1 MAERLAFLLGKDP
14 STSHGG
20 DMTMF
25 RTMRAIASERF
36 LTEVVCLSDDP
47 GRVEPDVIRL
57 PKPAI
62 SIPRLAASALVR
74 RRSLV
79 HTRFDVDSVRDAVES
94 LAADRYVAVH
104 SYMAEPYLRAAGA
117 RPGQDL
123 LVSTEVPESIVW
135 RRTHG
140 PAGWLEGRR
149 LRRDELRVASAARA
163 LGGYDRDE
171 MDTLRTAGFD
181 ARWLPMTL
189 PPASTVDVANSPPRL
204 VLLGNRT
211 WRPNAAAAESMLRLW
226 PRIAADVTDA
236 ELVIVG
242 PPPSGA
248 TSRDLPAGVTDL
260 GFVDR
265 VDDVL
270 AGCRAM
276 VAPVTVGGGVRVK
289 LLEAAARGLPVVAT
303 APAIGSIEASVGMTP
318 SSDEDDFV
326 ARCRAYLLDAEL
338 AAGAGAELHAA
349 NARRWSDR
357 VGQDA
362 VLGWLAS

>member
-25 RTMRAIASERF
+25 RAMRAIASERF
-36 LTEVVCLSDDP
+36 LTEVICLSDDP
-47 GRVEPDVIRL
+47 ERVEPDMIRL
-57 PKPAI
+57 PKPAV
-62 SIPRLAASALVR
+62 SLPRLAGSALIR

-94 LAADRYVAVH
+94 LAAGRYVAVH
-104 SYMAEPYLRAAGA
+104 SYMAEPYLRATGA

-123 LVSTEVPESIVW
+123 LVSTEVPESTVW
-135 RRTHG
+135 RQTHG
-140 PAGWLEGRR
+140 PLGWLEGRR
-149 LRRDELRVASAARA
+149 LRRDEVRVASAARA
-163 LGGYDRDE
+163 VGGYDRVE
-171 MDTLRTAGFD
+171 MDAWRAAGID

-189 PPASTVDVANSPPRL
+189 PPSSPVDVAGTPPRL

-211 WRPNAAAAESMLRLW
+211 WQPNAAAAESMLRLW
-226 PRIAADVTDA
+226 PRIAAGVAGA

-242 PPPSGA
+242 SSPSRA
-248 TSRDLPAGVTDL
+248 TARDLPAGVTDL
-260 GFVDR
+260 GFVDH

-276 VAPVTVGGGVRVK
+276 AAPVAVGGGVRVK
-289 LLEAAARGLPVVAT
+289 LLEAAARGLAVVAT
-303 APAIGSIEASVGMTP
+303 APAVGSIEASVGITP
-318 SSDEDDFV
+318 ASDEDDFV
-326 ARCRAYLLDAEL
+326 ARCRAYLLDPEL
-338 AAGAGAELHAA
+338 AARAGAELHAV

-362 VLGWLAS
+362 VLGWLAA